1 MLGRVLGGAFCCV
14 GGSEGVVG
22 AVVLGCGVGAL
33 GWLAASPLRGRLSCR
48 LTCDH

>member
-22 AVVLGCGVGAL
+22 ALVLGCGVGAL
-33 GWLAASPLRGRLSCR
+33 GWLAAAPLRGRLSCR
-48 LTCDH
+48 LTCNH